1 MIRLAVRAPA
11 EAAEQVLAAVLELA
25 PSGVEQV
32 EGEGFVEYAVYGAPG
47 ELPELGVGEAE
58 VGGVLVTVSGTEVPD
73 DWAERWKRFHSPVLV
88 GGRLW
93 VRPPWEDAPMRPG
106 VIDLVIDPGQAFGT
120 GAHATTRLCLE
131 LLLDLE
137 LDGRSFCDLGCG
149 SGVLSIAA
157 AKLGA
162 SQVTAL
168 DADRVAAEATLGNAR
183 DNGVVLHEVRRA
195 NLREEPCPPAD
206 VVVANLMRPLLLRV
220 AELMD
225 RPPAALLVSGLLEHE
240 ADEVVGAFG
249 PMVERRRVASRG
261 WVAASLVQ
269 APA

>member
-1 MIRLAVRAPA
+1 LIRLAVRAPV

-25 PSGVEQV
+25 PSGVEEV

-47 ELPELGVGEAE
+47 ELPELALGEAK

-93 VRPPWEDAPMRPG
+93 VRPPWEEPAVRPG
-106 VIDLVIDPGQAFGT
+106 VIDLVVDPGRAFGT

-131 LLLDLE
+131 LLLEVE
-137 LDGRSFCDLGCG
+137 LKGRSFCDLGCG

-157 AKLGA
+157 AQLGA
-162 SQVTAL
+162 APVTAL
-168 DADRVAAEATLGNAR
+168 DSDRLAVEATVGNSR
-183 DNGVVLHEVRRA
+183 DNGVVLEEVRRA

-220 AELMD
+220 AELMAE
-225 RPPAALLVSGLLEHE
+225 PPQALVVSGLLEHE

-249 PMVERRRVASRG
+249 SCGLEERRRVGGRG
-261 WVAASLVQ
+261 WAAALLS
-269 APA
+269 A